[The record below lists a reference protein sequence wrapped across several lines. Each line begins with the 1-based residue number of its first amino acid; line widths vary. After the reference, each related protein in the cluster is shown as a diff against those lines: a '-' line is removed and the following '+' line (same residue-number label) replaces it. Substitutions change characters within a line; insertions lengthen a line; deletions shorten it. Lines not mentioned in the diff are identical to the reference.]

1 MELLNKYL
9 ATETWY
15 FNSEIRY
22 NLLNHIDKNQKY
34 DILEIGSFE
43 GLSACGFS
51 DNIMNHPE
59 TTLDCVDP
67 FIISGTHDKITTK
80 KVTSNTEKIFT
91 NNINLSKNGN
101 KIKLY
106 KQTSD
111 DFFKTNQKFYD
122 LIYIDG
128 CHEPEFIKN
137 DIDNSFKFIKKNGI
151 IWIDDYGGN
160 TSYDG
165 KIKIHIDNNLK
176 NYENSYIIIHKNY
189 QLAIKKI

>member
-1 MELLNKYL
+1 MKLLNDYL
-9 ATETWY
+9 FTETWY
-15 FNSEIRY
+15 LNSEIRY
-22 NLLNHIDKNQKY
+22 NLLNHLDINEKY
-34 DILEIGSFE
+34 NILEIGSFE

-51 DNIMNHPE
+51 DNIMNHHE

-67 FIISGTHDKITTK
+67 FIISGTDDRITTK
-80 KVTSNTEKIFT
+80 KVTSNTEKMFT

-101 KIKLY
+101 KIELY

-151 IWIDDYGGN
+151 IWMDDYGGN
-160 TSYDG
+160 TSADG
-165 KIKIHIDNNLK
+165 KIQIHIDNYLK
-176 NYENSYIIIHKNY
+176 NHENSYSIIHKKY
-189 QLAIKKI
+189 QLGIKKI

>member
-1 MELLNKYL
+1 MELLNNYKF
-9 ATETWY
+9 TQTWY
-15 FNSEIRY
+15 LNSEIRK
-22 NLLNHIDKNQKY
+22 NLLNHIDKTKKY
-34 DILEIGSFE
+34 NILEIGSFE

-51 DNIMNHPE
+51 DNIMNHHDSI
-59 TTLDCVDP
+59 LDCVDP
-67 FIISGTHDKITTK
+67 FILSGTNEKITTK
-80 KVTSNTEKIFT
+80 NVISNTEEIFI
-91 NNINLSKNGN
+91 NNINLSKNAN

-151 IWIDDYGGN
+151 IWMDDYGGN
-160 TSYDG
+160 TTNNG
-165 KIKIHIDNNLK
+165 KIKIHIDNYLK